1 MTLGYL
7 LTVAC
12 PCGVVFERW
21 VTSGD
26 ADADFVRVG
35 RLN

>member
-1 MTLGYL
+1 M
-7 LTVAC
+7 AC

-21 VTSGD
+21 ITLEE
-26 ADADFVRVG
+26 ADAELDKLRFA